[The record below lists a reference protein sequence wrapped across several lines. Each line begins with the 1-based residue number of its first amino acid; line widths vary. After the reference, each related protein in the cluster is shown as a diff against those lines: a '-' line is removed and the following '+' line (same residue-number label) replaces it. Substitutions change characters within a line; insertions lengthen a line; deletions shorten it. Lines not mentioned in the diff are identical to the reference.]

1 MDAKQYLMQVSQMKE
16 NIQDQEDKIQRLRD
30 TLDVQGISYDKE
42 RVQTSPDFD
51 KFAKVFAKIEDEQKE
66 LDALKERFIDFRLT
80 VIEQIYSL
88 DEVLF
93 RQVLNGKY
101 IDYMTL
107 KQCAVDMGYS
117 YDYVREL
124 HNKALHAFEDK
135 FPQ

>member
-117 YDYVREL
+117 YDYT
-124 HNKALHAFEDK
+124 
-135 FPQ
+135 